1 MNDRMTIFD
10 IILEFRNLKH
20 MKYYVLAG
28 EASGDLHASNL
39 IKEISLIDSDA
50 QFRGFGG
57 ELMEQAGMT
66 VLKHY
71 RDLAFMGLVPVIMNI
86 RTIQRNF
93 RFCEQD
99 MLAFQT
105 DVLILVDY
113 PGFNLRMAKYAKAHG
128 IRTFYYISPKV
139 WAWKE
144 ARVHKIIASV
154 DEMFTILPFET
165 EFFAK
170 YNYAVNYVGNPLLDA
185 ILEKKT
191 EPDYLRF
198 RSKNNLSEKPIL
210 AVLPGS
216 RKGEISVLLPTMLE
230 AAAQFPDFQCIIAG
244 APNMGIEFYQPFMT
258 GSQVPVIWGK
268 TYEILIHSRAAIVSS
283 GTATLETAILNVPQ
297 VVVYRLTPRWLFNTL
312 KFLFLQT
319 KWVSLVNIILE
330 KEAVKELIQWN
341 FTFEKVVQELK
352 NILYK
357 PENEQRILADYREM
371 MIKLGDPGASKRA
384 AELMVSKLKVL
395 P

>member
-1 MNDRMTIFD
+1 MR
-10 IILEFRNLKH
+10 
-20 MKYYVLAG
+20 YYVLAG

-39 IKEISLIDSDA
+39 IKEINLIDAEA

-71 RDLAFMGLVPVIMNI
+71 RDLAFMGIVPVIMNI
-86 RTIQRNF
+86 RTISRNF

-99 MLAFQT
+99 MLTFQP

-113 PGFNLRMAKYAKAHG
+113 PGFNLRMAKFAKAQG
-128 IRTFYYISPKV
+128 IRTFYYISPKI

-144 ARVHKIIASV
+144 KRVHKVKAFV

-165 EFFAK
+165 EFYRKF
-170 YNYAVNYVGNPLLDA
+170 NYPVNYVGNPLLDA
-185 ILEKKT
+185 ILEKKMS
-191 EPDYLRF
+191 PDFPRF
-198 RSKNNLSEKPIL
+198 RAENILPEKPVL

-216 RKGEISVLLPTMLE
+216 RKGEISVLLPIMLE
-230 AAAQFPDFQCIIAG
+230 AAAQFPEYQCIIAG
-244 APNMGIEFYQPFMT
+244 APNMGIEFYQPFMK
-258 GSQVPVIWGK
+258 GSKVPVIWGK

-297 VVVYRLTPRWLFNTL
+297 VVVYRLTPKWLFNFL
-312 KFLFLQT
+312 KYFFLKT
-319 KWVSLVNIILE
+319 KFVSLVNIILE

-341 FTFEKVVQELK
+341 FTLK
-352 NILYK
+352 NVVFELGNLLNN
-357 PENEQRILADYREM
+357 PENEERMLADYREM
-371 MIKLGDPGASKRA
+371 MSKLGEPGASKRA
-384 AELMVSKLKVL
+384 AGLMVSKLKQFIAKC
-395 P
+395 

>member
-1 MNDRMTIFD
+1 
-10 IILEFRNLKH
+10 

-57 ELMEQAGMT
+57 DLMEKAGMT

-71 RDLAFMGLVPVIMNI
+71 RDLAFMGIVPVIMNI
-86 RTIQRNF
+86 RTIQKNF

-99 MLAFQT
+99 MLAFNP

-113 PGFNLRMAKYAKAHG
+113 PGFNLRMAKFAKAHG

-144 ARVHKIIASV
+144 KRVNRIIAYV

-165 EFFAK
+165 EFFGK
-170 YNYAVNYVGNPLLDA
+170 YNYQVNYVGNPLLDA

-191 EPDYLRF
+191 TPDFPRF
-198 RSKNNLSEKPIL
+198 IAENKLADKPIL

-230 AAAQFPDFQCIIAG
+230 AAAKFPEYQCVIAG
-244 APNMGIEFYQPFMT
+244 APNIGIEFYRPFMKE
-258 GSQVPVIWGK
+258 SLVPVIWGK

-297 VVVYRLTPRWLFNTL
+297 VVVYRLTPSWLFNFL
-312 KFLFLQT
+312 KYFFLKT
-319 KWVSLVNIILE
+319 KFVSLVNIILE
-330 KEAVKELIQWN
+330 KEAVKELIQWD
-341 FTFEKVVQELK
+341 FTLKKVVQELK
-352 NILYK
+352 NILYN
-357 PENEQRILADYREM
+357 PQNEKRMLADYRDM
-371 MIKLGDPGASKRA
+371 MIKLGDTGASKRA
-384 AELMVSKLKVL
+384 AGLMVDKLKL
-395 P
+395 YKSILQ

>member
-1 MNDRMTIFD
+1 
-10 IILEFRNLKH
+10 

-39 IKEISLIDSDA
+39 IKEIKLIDADA

-71 RDLAFMGLVPVIMNI
+71 RDMAFMGLVPVIMNI
-86 RTIQRNF
+86 RTIQKNF

-99 MLAFQT
+99 LLAFQP

-113 PGFNLRMAKYAKAHG
+113 PGFNLRMAKFAKAHG

-144 ARVHKIIASV
+144 QRVHKVIASV
-154 DEMFTILPFET
+154 DELFTILPFET
-165 EFFAK
+165 DFYRK
-170 YNYAVNYVGNPLLDA
+170 YNFPVNYVGNPLLDA

-191 EPDYLRF
+191 DPDLRKF
-198 RSKNNLSEKPIL
+198 QSENNLPEKPIL

-230 AAAQFPDFQCIIAG
+230 AAAQFPEYQCVIAG
-244 APNMGIEFYQPFMT
+244 APNMGIEYYQPFMKE
-258 GSQVPVIWGK
+258 SRVPVIWGK

-297 VVVYRLTPRWLFNTL
+297 VVVYRLTPSWLFNFL
-312 KFLFLQT
+312 KYFFLRT
-319 KWVSLVNIILE
+319 KFVSLVNIILGR
-330 KEAVKELIQWN
+330 EAVKELIQWD
-341 FTFEKVVQELK
+341 FTLEKVIAELK
-352 NILYK
+352 KILND
-357 PENEQRILADYREM
+357 PENEKRMEDDYREM

-384 AELMVSKLKVL
+384 AGLMVGKLRATKEVV
-395 P
+395 

>member
-1 MNDRMTIFD
+1 
-10 IILEFRNLKH
+10 

-71 RDLAFMGLVPVIMNI
+71 RDLAFMGIVPVIMNI
-86 RTIQRNF
+86 RIIQKNF

-99 MLAFQT
+99 MLAFNP

-113 PGFNLRMAKYAKAHG
+113 PGFNLRMAKFAKAKG
-128 IRTFYYISPKV
+128 IRTFYYISPKI

-144 ARVHKIIASV
+144 KRVYKVKAFV

-165 EFFAK
+165 EFYQK
-170 YNYAVNYVGNPLLDA
+170 YNYKVNYVGNPLLDA

-191 EPDYLRF
+191 EPDYQLF
-198 RSKNNLSEKPIL
+198 FAENNLPDKPIL

-230 AAAQFPDFQCIIAG
+230 AAARFPEYQCVIAG
-244 APNMGIEFYQPFMT
+244 APNMGQEFYQPFMKE
-258 GSQVPVIWGK
+258 SLVPIIWGQ
-268 TYEILIHSRAAIVSS
+268 TYKILIHSRVAIVAS

-297 VVVYRLTPRWLFNTL
+297 VVVYRLTPSWLFNFL
-312 KFLFLQT
+312 KFFFLRT
-319 KWVSLVNIILE
+319 RWVSLVNIILQ
-330 KEAVKELIQWN
+330 KDAITELIQWDLTLN
-341 FTFEKVVQELK
+341 NVVHELEK
-352 NILYK
+352 ILQN
-357 PENEQRILADYREM
+357 PENEKRMLDDYREM
-371 MIKLGDPGASKRA
+371 MIKLGEPGASKRA
-384 AELMVSKLKVL
+384 AVLMVSKLRVL
-395 P
+395 K

>member
-1 MNDRMTIFD
+1 MR
-10 IILEFRNLKH
+10 
-20 MKYYVLAG
+20 YYILAG

-39 IKEISLIDSDA
+39 IREIRLIDVEA

-57 ELMEQAGMT
+57 DLMEKAGMT

-71 RDLAFMGLVPVIMNI
+71 RDMAFMGIVPVIMNI

-99 MLAFQT
+99 MLAFQP

-113 PGFNLRMAKYAKAHG
+113 PGFNLRMAKFAKEHG

-144 ARVHKIIASV
+144 KRVHRIIAYV

-165 EFFAK
+165 EFFGK
-170 YNYAVNYVGNPLLDA
+170 YNYSVNYVGNPLLDA
-185 ILEKKT
+185 ILKQKKD
-191 EPDYLRF
+191 PDF
-198 RSKNNLSEKPIL
+198 RKFWLENNLPEKPIL

-216 RKGEISVLLPTMLE
+216 RKGEISVLLPTMLK
-230 AAAQFPDFQCIIAG
+230 AVAQFPEYQCVIAG
-244 APNMGIEFYQPFMT
+244 APNMGVEFYQPFMN
-258 GSQVPVIWGK
+258 GSSVPIVWGK

-297 VVVYRLTPRWLFNTL
+297 VVVYQLTPNWLFVFL
-312 KFLFLQT
+312 KKFFLKT
-319 KWVSLVNIILE
+319 SWVSLVNIILGR
-330 KEAVKELIQWN
+330 EAVVELIQAD
-341 FTFEKVVQELK
+341 FTLKKVVNELGR
-352 NILYK
+352 IIRD
-357 PENEQRILADYREM
+357 PENEKRMLADYRDM

-384 AELMVSKLKVL
+384 AGLMVEKLKKSKV
-395 P
+395 

>member
-1 MNDRMTIFD
+1 
-10 IILEFRNLKH
+10 

-71 RDLAFMGLVPVIMNI
+71 RDLAFMGIVPVIMNI
-86 RTIQRNF
+86 RTIQKNF

-99 MLAFQT
+99 MLAFNP

-113 PGFNLRMAKYAKAHG
+113 PGFNLRMAKFAKAKG
-128 IRTFYYISPKV
+128 IRTFYYISPKI

-144 ARVHKIIASV
+144 KRVYKVKAFV

-165 EFFAK
+165 EFYQK
-170 YNYAVNYVGNPLLDA
+170 YNYKVNYVGNPLLDA

-191 EPDYLRF
+191 EPDYQLF
-198 RSKNNLSEKPIL
+198 FAENNLPDKPIL

-230 AAAQFPDFQCIIAG
+230 AAARFPEYQCVIAG
-244 APNMGIEFYQPFMT
+244 APNMGQEFYQPFMKE
-258 GSQVPVIWGK
+258 SLVPIIWGQ
-268 TYEILIHSRAAIVSS
+268 TYKILIHSRVAIVAS

-297 VVVYRLTPRWLFNTL
+297 VVIYRLKPSWLFNFL
-312 KFLFLQT
+312 KFFFLRT
-319 KWVSLVNIILE
+319 RWVSLVNIILQ
-330 KEAVKELIQWN
+330 KDAITELIQWDLTLN
-341 FTFEKVVQELK
+341 NVVHELEK
-352 NILYK
+352 ILQN
-357 PENEQRILADYREM
+357 PENEKRMLDDYREM
-371 MIKLGDPGASKRA
+371 MIKLGEPGASERA
-384 AELMVSKLKVL
+384 AVLMVSKLRAIQFEI
-395 P
+395 

>member
-1 MNDRMTIFD
+1 
-10 IILEFRNLKH
+10 

-39 IKEISLIDSDA
+39 IKEIRLIDPDA

-57 ELMEQAGMT
+57 DLMEKAGMT

-71 RDLAFMGLVPVIMNI
+71 RDLAFMGIVPVIMNF
-86 RTIQRNF
+86 RTIQKNF

-99 MLAFQT
+99 MLAFNP

-113 PGFNLRMAKYAKAHG
+113 PGFNLRMAKFAKAHG

-144 ARVHKIIASV
+144 QRVHRIIAYV
-154 DEMFTILPFET
+154 DEMFAILPFET
-165 EFFAK
+165 DFFAK
-170 YNYAVNYVGNPLLDA
+170 YNYTINYVGNPLLDA

-191 EPDYLRF
+191 APDYARF
-198 RSKNNLSEKPIL
+198 FAENKLPEKPIL

-216 RKGEISVLLPTMLE
+216 RKGEISVLLPTMLK
-230 AAAQFPDFQCIIAG
+230 AAAQFPEYQCVIAG
-244 APNMGIEFYQPFMT
+244 APNMGIEFYQPFMKEST
-258 GSQVPVIWGK
+258 VPVIWGK

-297 VVVYRLTPRWLFNTL
+297 VVVYQLTPNWLFVFL
-312 KFLFLQT
+312 KKFFLKT
-319 KWVSLVNIILE
+319 RWVSLVNIILGR
-330 KEAVKELIQWN
+330 EAVVELIQAD
-341 FTFEKVVQELK
+341 FTLKKVVHELER
-352 NILYK
+352 ILHD
-357 PENEQRILADYREM
+357 PENEKRMLADYRDM
-371 MIKLGDPGASKRA
+371 MIKLGEPGASKRA
-384 AELMVSKLKVL
+384 AGLMVSKLKKEKEVRRT
-395 P
+395 